1 MFKMLVESIENFAD
15 FLQSSADK
23 WLNAAWVEGQY
34 IHHVEEC
41 AELHSACD
49 PHLQAELLDK
59 LIISACLKNL
69 DGSEVKFKESLK
81 EFEDSLKGGVKEF
94 ASVEELVEA
103 RTEKF
108 ISKLHL

>member
-1 MFKMLVESIENFAD
+1 MLTESIENFAD
-15 FLQSSADK
+15 FLQSSATK
-23 WLNAAWVEGQY
+23 WSDSAWVEGQY

-41 AELHSACD
+41 KELSSACD

-69 DGSEVKFKESLK
+69 GEEKKFGESLK
-81 EFEDSLKGGVKEF
+81 EFEDSLKGGLKEF

>member
-1 MFKMLVESIENFAD
+1 MLVYSIENFAD
-15 FLQSSADK
+15 FLQSSAAK
-23 WLNAAWVEGQY
+23 WCNSSWVQEQY
-34 IHHVEEC
+34 LHHVEEC
-41 AELHSACD
+41 EELSSACD

-69 DGSEVKFKESLK
+69 GEGEYRFIESLK
-81 EFEDSLKGGVKEF
+81 EFEDSMRGGVKEF
-94 ASVEELVEA
+94 EDVEELMEA

>member
-1 MFKMLVESIENFAD
+1 MLIESIENFAD
-15 FLQSSADK
+15 FLQSSAAK
-23 WLNAAWVEGQY
+23 WINSSWVEEQY

-59 LIISACLKNL
+59 LIISACLKKI
-69 DGSEVKFKESLK
+69 DRKGEESFRESLK